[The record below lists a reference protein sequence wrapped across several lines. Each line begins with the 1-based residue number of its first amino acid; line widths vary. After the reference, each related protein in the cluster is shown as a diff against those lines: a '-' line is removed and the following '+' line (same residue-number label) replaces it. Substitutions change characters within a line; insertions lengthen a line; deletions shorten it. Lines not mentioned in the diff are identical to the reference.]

1 MPKGWVAMI
10 HEMKLTKNEMAL
22 LLEVLEANQRNLAKE
37 ISDTDALRAKA
48 ELRKRERAIDRLVE
62 RLREEAT
69 PAAQEA

>member
-1 MPKGWVAMI
+1 MI
-10 HEMKLTKNEMAL
+10 HSLKLTRNEMEL
-22 LLEVLEANQRNLAKE
+22 MLGVLESTQRNLAKE

-62 RLREEAT
+62 RLREEAI